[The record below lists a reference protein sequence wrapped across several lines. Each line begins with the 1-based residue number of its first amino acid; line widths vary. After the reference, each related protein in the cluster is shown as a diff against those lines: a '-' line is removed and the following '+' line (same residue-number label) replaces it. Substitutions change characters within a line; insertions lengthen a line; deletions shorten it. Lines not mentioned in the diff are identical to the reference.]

1 MIFFIDTV
9 SLKPHISL
17 IKDNNIINSTKIPTN
32 FPVSDTLIQELE
44 KIIKNNLKSVRISLI
59 AVCVGPGSYTSLRIG
74 ISVAIGLRY
83 SFDIPVL
90 GFSANEVL
98 LNYSRLKNLK
108 KNICIYV
115 QSLNNQSFLT
125 LYDKQNNQIIKTQK
139 FESKE
144 NIEPYFSK
152 SDTILISNENISN
165 NMISNY
171 KKLDINIVNLYE
183 AFSSTKKFNNKTNNI
198 SPIYV

>member
-32 FPVSDTLIQELE
+32 FPVSDAIIQELE
-44 KIIKNNLKSVRISLI
+44 KIMKNNLKSLKIELI

-74 ISVAIGLRY
+74 ISVAIGLKH
-83 SFDIPVL
+83 SFNIPVL

-98 LNYSRLKNLK
+98 LSYSRLNNLK

-165 NMISNY
+165 NLFSNY
-171 KKLDINIVNLYE
+171 KKLDINIVELYK
-183 AFSSTKKFNNKTNNI
+183 AFNSTKDFNNKNDNI